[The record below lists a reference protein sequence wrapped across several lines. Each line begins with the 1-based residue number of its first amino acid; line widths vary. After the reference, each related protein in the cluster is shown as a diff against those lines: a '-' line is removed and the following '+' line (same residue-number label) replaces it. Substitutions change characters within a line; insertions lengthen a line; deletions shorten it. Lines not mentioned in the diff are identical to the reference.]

1 LPAATIDDDHHYD
14 IDDRSL
20 MRPQPHGAIMDTM
33 KAAQL
38 DAYGPPEVLKIRQAP
53 IPALKPG
60 YALVH
65 VAASSV
71 NGVDI
76 TIRSGGLKILTGKQ
90 FPKGTGYDF
99 AGEIVAIDPAETA
112 FKVGDAVWGFMEG
125 FKQGPSATAAEYVLV
140 TLGGLALRP
149 RTIDAIGAAALS
161 GAAAAALGV
170 LRDATEVQKGDHVLV
185 RGANGGVGVAAIQIA
200 KIMGA
205 HVTGTADQIAKAQA
219 IGADVALDYHKIEPR
234 KLGRFDVIIDPVGR
248 GMSTFRRLLNKDGIM
263 ACVAIGGPGDI
274 AYMLFSNIYGS
285 RRVRFVRM
293 PPTGKLL
300 GELTPYV
307 DERGVK
313 PVIDSEYTLDTIADA
328 HRSLERSG
336 GFGKRVVRSV

>member
-1 LPAATIDDDHHYD
+1 
-14 IDDRSL
+14 
-20 MRPQPHGAIMDTM
+20 MDTM
-33 KAAQL
+33 KAAQH
-38 DAYGPPEVLKIRQAP
+38 DAYGPAEVLKTRQIP
-53 IPALKPG
+53 IPALKPDH
-60 YALVH
+60 ALVR

-90 FPKGTGYDF
+90 FPKGTGRDF
-99 AGEIVAIDPAETA
+99 AGEIVSIDPAATA

-125 FKQGPSATAAEYVLV
+125 FRQSPSATAAEYVLAP
-140 TLGGLALRP
+140 LGGLALRP
-149 RTIDAIGAAALS
+149 WTIDAIGAAALS

-170 LRDATEVQKGDHVLV
+170 LRDAIEVQRGDRVLV

-200 KIMGA
+200 KVMGA
-205 HVTGTADQIAKAQA
+205 YVTALVSTADQIAKAQA
-219 IGADVALDYHKIEPR
+219 IGADVAFDYHKVPPG
-234 KLGRFDVIIDPVGR
+234 KLGRFDVIFDPVGR
-248 GMSTFRRLLNKDGIM
+248 RMSAFRPLLNKDGVM
-263 ACVAIGGPGDI
+263 ACVAVPAPGDI
-274 AYMLFSNIYGS
+274 AYILLSNVYGS

-307 DERGVK
+307 DEHGVK

>member
-1 LPAATIDDDHHYD
+1 
-14 IDDRSL
+14 
-20 MRPQPHGAIMDTM
+20 MDTM

-38 DAYGPPEVLKIRQAP
+38 DAYGPPEVLKTRQVP

-60 YALVH
+60 HALVH

-71 NGVDI
+71 NGVDL
-76 TIRSGGLKILTGKQ
+76 TIRSGGLKIVTGKQ

-99 AGEIVAIDPAETA
+99 AGEIVAIDREETA
-112 FKVGDAVWGFMEG
+112 FKVGDAVWGFTEG

-149 RTIDAIGAAALS
+149 RTIDAVGAAALS

-170 LRDATEVQKGDHVLV
+170 LRDAAEVQKGDRLLV

-200 KIMGA
+200 KVMGA
-205 HVTGTADQIAKAQA
+205 HVTALVSTADQIAKARA
-219 IGADVALDYHKIEPR
+219 IGADVALDYHKVQPR

-248 GMSTFRRLLNKDGIM
+248 GMSAFRRLLNKDGVM

-274 AYMLFSNIYGS
+274 AYMLFSNVYGS

-300 GELTPYV
+300 GELTHYV
-307 DERGVK
+307 DEHGVK

-336 GFGKRVVRSV
+336 GFGKRVVRSM

>member
-1 LPAATIDDDHHYD
+1 
-14 IDDRSL
+14 
-20 MRPQPHGAIMDTM
+20 M

-38 DAYGPPEVLKIRQAP
+38 DAYGPPEVLKTRQVP
-53 IPALKPG
+53 VPALKPG
-60 YALVH
+60 HALVR

-76 TIRSGGLKILTGKQ
+76 TICSGGLKLLTGKQ

-99 AGEIVAIDPAETA
+99 AGEIVAIDPEETA

-125 FKQGPSATAAEYVLV
+125 FKQGPSATAAEYVLI

-149 RTIDAIGAAALS
+149 RTIDAVGAAALS

-170 LRDATEVQKGDHVLV
+170 LRDAAEVQKGDRLLV

-200 KIMGA
+200 KVMGA
-205 HVTGTADQIAKAQA
+205 HVTALVSTVEQIAQAQA
-219 IGADVALDYHKIEPR
+219 IGADVALDYHKVQPR
-234 KLGRFDVIIDPVGR
+234 ELGRFDVIIDPVGR
-248 GMSTFRRLLNKDGIM
+248 GMSAFRRLLNQDGVM
-263 ACVAIGGPGDI
+263 ACVALGGPSDI
-274 AYMLFSNIYGS
+274 AYILFSNIYGS

-300 GELTPYV
+300 SELILYV
-307 DERGVK
+307 DEHGVK

>member
-1 LPAATIDDDHHYD
+1 
-14 IDDRSL
+14 
-20 MRPQPHGAIMDTM
+20 MDTM

-38 DAYGPPEVLKIRQAP
+38 DAYGAAEVLKTRRVP

-60 YALVH
+60 HALVR

-76 TIRSGGLKILTGKQ
+76 TIRSGGLKIFTGKQ

-112 FKVGDAVWGFMEG
+112 FKVGDAVWGFTEG
-125 FKQGPSATAAEYVLV
+125 FRQGPSATAAEYVLV

-149 RTIDAIGAAALS
+149 RTVDAIGATALS

-170 LRDATEVQKGDHVLV
+170 LRDVTEVRKGDRVLV
-185 RGANGGVGVAAIQIA
+185 RGANGGVGVSAIQIA
-200 KIMGA
+200 RAMGA
-205 HVTGTADQIAKAQA
+205 HVTALVSTGDQIAQAQA
-219 IGADVALDYHKIEPR
+219 IGADVALDYHKVKPR
-234 KLGRFDVIIDPVGR
+234 ALGRFDVIIDPVGR
-248 GMSTFRRLLNKDGIM
+248 GMSAFRRLLSKDGVM

-274 AYMLFSNIYGS
+274 AYMLFSTVYGS

-300 GELTPYV
+300 AELTPYV
-307 DERGVK
+307 DEYGVK
-313 PVIDSEYTLDTIADA
+313 PVIDSVYTLDTIADA
-328 HRSLERSG
+328 HRSLERGG

>member
-1 LPAATIDDDHHYD
+1 
-14 IDDRSL
+14 
-20 MRPQPHGAIMDTM
+20 MDTM
-33 KAAQL
+33 KAAQHE
-38 DAYGPPEVLKIRQAP
+38 AYGSAEVLKTRQLP
-53 IPALKPG
+53 LPALKPG
-60 YALVH
+60 HALVR

-76 TIRSGGLKILTGKQ
+76 TIRSGRLKMLTGKH
-90 FPKGTGYDF
+90 FPKGTGRDF
-99 AGEIVAIDPAETA
+99 AGEVVAIDPAETV
-112 FKVGDAVWGFMEG
+112 FKVGDPVWGFIEG
-125 FKQGPSATAAEYVLV
+125 FEQSPSAAAAEYVLAPF
-140 TLGGLALRP
+140 GGLALRP

-170 LRDATEVQKGDHVLV
+170 LRDAAKVGKGDRVLV

-200 KIMGA
+200 KVMGA
-205 HVTGTADQIAKAQA
+205 HVTALVSTADQIAQAQA
-219 IGADVALDYHKIEPR
+219 IGADVAFDYHKLQPR
-234 KLGRFDVIIDPVGR
+234 KLGRFDVVFDPVGR
-248 GMSTFRRLLNKDGIM
+248 GMSPFRRLLDKDGVM
-263 ACVAIGGPGDI
+263 ACVAVPGPGDI
-274 AYMLFSNIYGS
+274 AYILFSNIYGS

-307 DERGVK
+307 DEHGVK

-328 HRSLERSG
+328 HHSLERSG